1 MYSLSGDMVL
11 ADNNKAD
18 NVDDKIKN
26 RLMKFL
32 IRDKKGIR
40 KCLLRLFLQA
50 KSYTTSEIYDCLI
63 KQGFNVSY
71 RGIYALVGQ
80 MHSRLG
86 ILHIYPTR
94 EHRIYSLKEN
104 CGNIVETVLLTR

>member
-1 MYSLSGDMVL
+1 MVL
-11 ADNNKAD
+11 AGDYTAD
-18 NVDDKIKN
+18 NADNRIKT

-40 KCLLRLFLQA
+40 KCLLRLFLQT
-50 KSYTTSEIYDCLI
+50 KSYTTSEVYEYLI
-63 KQGFNVSY
+63 KQGFDVNY

-86 ILHIYPTR
+86 ILHIYPAR

-104 CGNIVETVLLTR
+104 CGNIVEMVLSTR

>member
-1 MYSLSGDMVL
+1 MIL
-11 ADNNKAD
+11 ADDYTAD
-18 NVDDKIKN
+18 NANDKIKT

-40 KCLLRLFLQA
+40 KCLLRLFLQTE
-50 KSYTTSEIYDCLI
+50 SYTTNEIYEYLI
-63 KQGFNVSY
+63 KQGFDVSY

-86 ILHIYPTR
+86 ILRIYPAR

-104 CGNIVETVLLTR
+104 CGSIVETVLSTR

>member
-1 MYSLSGDMVL
+1 MVL
-11 ADNNKAD
+11 ADGYTAGNA
-18 NVDDKIKN
+18 DDKIKT

-40 KCLLRLFLQA
+40 KCMLRLFLQTE
-50 KSYTTSEIYDCLI
+50 SYTTNEIYEYLI
-63 KQGFNVSY
+63 KQGFDVSY

-86 ILHIYPTR
+86 ILRIYPAR

-104 CGNIVETVLLTR
+104 CGSIVETVLSTR

>member
-1 MYSLSGDMVL
+1 MVL
-11 ADNNKAD
+11 ADNNTAG
-18 NVDDKIKN
+18 NADDKIKT

-50 KSYTTSEIYDCLI
+50 KSYTTNEIYECLI
-63 KQGFNVSY
+63 KQGFDVNY

-94 EHRIYSLKEN
+94 EHRIYYLKEN
-104 CGNIVETVLLTR
+104 CGNIVEMVLSTR